1 MSTKGR
7 IFAGCTVALVTPFR
21 DGAVDEVALRRLVE
35 WQIAQGTR
43 ILSPVGTTGESPTL
57 SHEEH
62 ERVIALVIEAAADR
76 AMVMAG
82 TGSNATAEAIRLTRF
97 AACAGADAALS
108 VAPYYNRPN
117 QEGLYRH
124 FAAIAEATDLPLVL
138 YNIPG
143 RTGRNVE
150 PETVERL
157 AKLGPIVAVK
167 EASGSL
173 DQVSELLAR
182 TDLTI
187 LSGDDSLTLPM
198 LSVGAEGVVSVVG
211 NLVPQDVA
219 AMVRLTKAVGWMRR
233 GDGTLRWLF
242 PLSRDLLSLAP
253 NPIPVKAALS
263 LLGRCSSEVRLPLC
277 PLDEAGLGVVRR
289 TRRPRALDRVSII
302 GISVIPT
309 THYFRTSVLHFRPP
323 VSDYDFFTRGLSGV
337 TPRQTTMASPGPDTG
352 PGHSRDDRD
361 GSPAGLRPTGTR
373 GPARAGSPS
382 LV

>member
-21 DGAVDEVALRRLVE
+21 DGAVDEAGLRRLVE

-62 ERVIALVIEAAADR
+62 ERVIALVIEAAAGR

-97 AACAGADAALS
+97 AARAGADAALS

-124 FAAIAEATDLPLVL
+124 FAAIAEATDLPMVL

-211 NLVPQDVA
+211 EPGA
-219 AMVRLTKAVGWMRR
+219 AGSR
-233 GDGTLRWLF
+233 GDGR
-242 PLSRDLLSLAP
+242 
-253 NPIPVKAALS
+253 
-263 LLGRCSSEVRLPLC
+263 GLP
-277 PLDEAGLGVVRR
+277 
-289 TRRPRALDRVSII
+289 RRP
-302 GISVIPT
+302 G
-309 THYFRTSVLHFRPP
+309 
-323 VSDYDFFTRGLSGV
+323 G
-337 TPRQTTMASPGPDTG
+337 
-352 PGHSRDDRD
+352 
-361 GSPAGLRPTGTR
+361 
-373 GPARAGSPS
+373 
-382 LV
+382 